1 MPWESAIPVLIWAV
15 ISIPLTVLLWIKQPK
30 DKLTTYFILLDF
42 ILVEAFFLLT
52 VNWAVVNYYLRA
64 LPVLMVGFVAFRL
77 LTKTR
82 RERFLPP
89 KAALSLVLLV
99 VGVLLLPATGYLNY
113 RVTQSIR
120 ISNYPGQPSFM
131 LFPLRRGLYVT
142 LNGGNGLDG
151 WGMNNYYQDWL
162 GRKTGSGANQ
172 IYAYDFGKLSEY
184 LAGTISNGVLP
195 KSFLDYYS
203 FQETVYSPC
212 NGTVDYVVNN
222 LPNIPPFTSKG
233 QGLGNMIVIK
243 CVNNYVTMSNLQHD
257 SVIYKVG
264 DTVNMDLM
272 VASIG
277 NSADN
282 TFPHLHMF
290 VTSGSRDGTPVPIL
304 FEKLFLASTVDRWVF
319 RNLLFLR

>member
-1 MPWESAIPVLIWAV
+1 
-15 ISIPLTVLLWIKQPK
+15 
-30 DKLTTYFILLDF
+30 
-42 ILVEAFFLLT
+42 
-52 VNWAVVNYYLRA
+52 
-64 LPVLMVGFVAFRL
+64 
-77 LTKTR
+77 
-82 RERFLPP
+82 
-89 KAALSLVLLV
+89 
-99 VGVLLLPATGYLNY
+99 
-113 RVTQSIR
+113 
-120 ISNYPGQPSFM
+120 
-131 LFPLRRGLYVT
+131 

-151 WGMNNYYQDWL
+151 WGMNNYYQNWL
-162 GRKTGSGANQ
+162 GHKTGSGANLV
-172 IYAYDFGKLSEY
+172 YAYDFGKLSEY
-184 LAGTISNGVLP
+184 LSGTISSGVLP
-195 KSFLDYYS
+195 KGFLDYYS

-212 NGTVDYVVNN
+212 NGTVDYVVND
-222 LPNIPPFTSKG
+222 LPNLPPFTSKG

-304 FEKLFLASTVDRWVF
+304 FEKLFLASSVDRWVF